1 MTTNRPN
8 LEWYCR
14 ACDRMSE
21 FRYVSSNAASSSE
34 PEKHFYTCA
43 NNCGTTYEQ
52 RQMLSLVNA
61 RRIEDNVVTEE
72 R

>member
-8 LEWYCR
+8 FEWYCR

-21 FRYVSSNAASSSE
+21 FRYVSSNSASAGE

-43 NNCGTTYEQ
+43 NDCGTTYEQ
-52 RQMLSLVNA
+52 RQMLSLANA